1 MQHQVV
7 LRTPEE
13 RDAELLARAYRSIR
27 YRSSEVGVRFS
38 TLKRRIE
45 HEVLLLALARE
56 AGVRAPHVRRIGT
69 TEGGS
74 AFYVADRHDTRPIT
88 EDELDDRVAADLW
101 QQVDAL
107 HRVGIAHRHLAIE
120 SVEVDDEGLVWLGD
134 FDGGHT
140 SPSDRELRRDVA
152 QLLTETAVA
161 LGCDDAVR
169 LAVECMG
176 PRAVADALPMLQPL
190 ALPASTRDRAKAAG
204 DLLADLR
211 RAVVAATEA
220 PDLEL
225 EELERVKPRTVLVI
239 AASALAFYSLLPQLA
254 NLEDTIDAFADAEPL
269 WIAGALLASAL
280 TYVAASIALQ
290 GAVADPLPV
299 VPNVRAQLAASF
311 AALVGPAG
319 VGGFAL
325 TARFLERLG
334 LARGEAG
341 ASVAVKSI
349 AGFATH
355 LVLMFAFVAWAGS
368 SGVGS
373 FSVPSS
379 QTVLLVVTIV
389 LVLAGALLAI
399 RPVRRAVLRP
409 LVDAVRS
416 GIGQIGRV
424 FRSPERVVAL
434 FGGSALLSLTLVGA
448 VACCVQAFGGDLAF
462 AQVGAAYLVAVA
474 ISAIAPTP
482 GNLGAIEAAM
492 IAGLT
497 GFGLADGVA
506 VSATLTFRLA
516 TFWLP
521 LLPGWFAMEVMQRR
535 DEL

>member
-1 MQHQVV
+1 M
-7 LRTPEE
+7 
-13 RDAELLARAYRSIR
+13 
-27 YRSSEVGVRFS
+27 
-38 TLKRRIE
+38 
-45 HEVLLLALARE
+45 
-56 AGVRAPHVRRIGT
+56 
-69 TEGGS
+69 
-74 AFYVADRHDTRPIT
+74 
-88 EDELDDRVAADLW
+88 
-101 QQVDAL
+101 
-107 HRVGIAHRHLAIE
+107 
-120 SVEVDDEGLVWLGD
+120 
-134 FDGGHT
+134 
-140 SPSDRELRRDVA
+140 
-152 QLLTETAVA
+152 
-161 LGCDDAVR
+161 
-169 LAVECMG
+169 
-176 PRAVADALPMLQPL
+176 
-190 ALPASTRDRAKAAG
+190 
-204 DLLADLR
+204 
-211 RAVVAATEA
+211 
-220 PDLEL
+220 
-225 EELERVKPRTVLVI
+225 
-239 AASALAFYSLLPQLA
+239 
-254 NLEDTIDAFADAEPL
+254 
-269 WIAGALLASAL
+269 
-280 TYVAASIALQ
+280 
-290 GAVADPLPV
+290 PV

-334 LARGEAG
+334 LGRGEAG